1 MPLLFICKTHCHFID
16 KITNH
21 RIIAQ
26 RGDLFNFMIT
36 SDKSVWRIK
45 THASLQNT
53 LILRSQRSGV
63 MPLLFICKSQHYEYE
78 EGIIYSITQRGDL
91 FNS

>member
-36 SDKSVWRIK
+36 SDKSVWRIVWRIK
-45 THASLQNT
+45 THASSLKHFNFT
-53 LILRSQRSGV
+53 ITKEWRHAA
-63 MPLLFICKSQHYEYE
+63 PLL
-78 EGIIYSITQRGDL
+78 L
-91 FNS
+91 FLYYYI

>member
-1 MPLLFICKTHCHFID
+1 
-16 KITNH
+16 
-21 RIIAQ
+21 
-26 RGDLFNFMIT
+26 
-36 SDKSVWRIK
+36 
-45 THASLQNT
+45 
-53 LILRSQRSGV
+53 

>member
-45 THASLQNT
+45 THASLQWLCRVRRFPT
-53 LILRSQRSGV
+53 YRR
-63 MPLLFICKSQHYEYE
+63 M
-78 EGIIYSITQRGDL
+78 TGDKI
-91 FNS
+91 SM

>member
-45 THASLQNT
+45 THASSLKHFNFT
-53 LILRSQRSGV
+53 
-63 MPLLFICKSQHYEYE
+63 
-78 EGIIYSITQRGDL
+78 ITKKWRHAAL
-91 FNS
+91 YYYI